1 MKKSLFIALAS
12 LAAVAFALTIG
23 LMASGGVRTA
33 HAQPAPTPTPTP
45 SVAVAAVPPGTP
57 VSDPNGDTFGVG
69 GAVQLDISSIDAQ
82 VTSTA
87 LIITV
92 EFYTLILP
100 PSADALN
107 SVFGF
112 IWLDTDQNASS
123 GVEPTAGL
131 GAEIEVFLGDEADT
145 PGQVGIYNLT
155 ISTFLGDAPIS
166 FTATS
171 FVVTVPL
178 TKLSGDDGL
187 VNYFV
192 LIGAPEPDPGSTY
205 FLFTDEAPNEGV
217 AASAAAPNPSPTPT
231 PTPTPTATPTQA
243 PSALPPT
250 GGRPDSD
257 GLPWLAVAAGVI
269 AITTGGLALAYARRR
284 VR

>member
-1 MKKSLFIALAS
+1 LRRLVLRIGLALAI
-12 LAAVAFALTIG
+12 AAALHVG
-23 LMASGGVRTA
+23 R
-33 HAQPAPTPTPTP
+33 PTTG
-45 SVAVAAVPPGTP
+45 VAAE
-57 VSDPNGDTFGVG
+57 VSDPSGDTFGTG
-69 GAVQLDISSIDAQ
+69 GAVQLDISSTDAQ
-82 VTSTA
+82 LTSTA

-92 EFYTLILP
+92 EFYTPILP
-100 PSADALN
+100 PSADAPN

-131 GAEIEVFLGDEADT
+131 GAEIEVVLGDEADT
-145 PGQVGIYNLT
+145 PGQVGIYPLT
-155 ISTFLGDAPIS
+155 FSIILGDAPIS

-178 TKLSGDDGL
+178 TKLYDDGL

-217 AASAAAPNPSPTPT
+217 AASAAAPTPTPT
-231 PTPTPTATPTQA
+231 PNPSPSPTPTATPA
-243 PSALPPT
+243 ALPPT
-250 GGRPDSD
+250 GSRPEGS
-257 GLPWLAVAAGVI
+257 GLPWLAIAAG
-269 AITTGGLALAYARRR
+269 ALALTSGGLALAYRTRRIR
-284 VR
+284 